1 MIVAALAVATI
12 VGSCEHPVTDLGSI
26 IAQLVVSPQ
35 TVTLQQNQAEDFL
48 AVGFTATGDSADI
61 AVSWS
66 ATGGTI
72 DSSSAGKR
80 HYGHYTSASC
90 GTFTV
95 TATSHPGN
103 VSQAASVTVT
113 GCPLPV
119 AAVTVTPPTA
129 TIGVGQTAQYAA
141 ITRDAFGNPLGGRT
155 VTWSSSNPAVATVNG
170 TGQATGVAVGA
181 VTITATSE
189 GKSGTAALTV
199 TTVPVAS
206 VTVSPATAS
215 VPAGQTMQLAATP
228 KDANG
233 NSLSGRTISWSSGST
248 AVATVSA
255 SGLVTGVAAGS
266 ATITATSEGQSGT
279 ATITVSTVPV
289 ASVTV
294 TPATASVQVGQT
306 MQLTATPKDANG
318 NSLSGRAITWSSG
331 STAVATVSA
340 SGVVSGVA
348 AGSATITATSEGQSG
363 GATITVS
370 TVPVASVTVNPATT
384 SVQVGQTVQFAA
396 TPKDAS
402 GNPLSG
408 RSVSWA
414 SSNTAVATVSASGL
428 VTGVTTGAATITA
441 TSEGKSGTAAITVST
456 VLVASV
462 TVSPAS
468 ASVQVGQTVQ
478 LTATPKDANGNL
490 LAGRTVT
497 WASSNTAVATVSASG
512 LVTGGAAGSATITAT
527 SEGQSGSATITVSTV
542 PVASVTV
549 NPATASVQVGQTV
562 QLTATPQDANG
573 NSLPGRTIT
582 WSSGSTA
589 VATVSASGLVT
600 AVAAGA
606 ATITATSEG
615 QSGSATITV
624 STVPVAAVTVSPA
637 TASVQVGQTVQL
649 TATPK
654 DANGNPLSGRTVT
667 WASSNTAVA
676 TVSAS
681 GLVTGKTAG
690 TATITA
696 TSEGKSGASAITV
709 TPVPVAS
716 VTVTPASASIQTGQ
730 TAQLTATPKDVNGNP
745 LTGRTVTWASSTPGI
760 ASVNATGLVT
770 GVVVGTATITATSEG
785 QSGTALITVTVPS
798 SGGTPDPTLLLVATT
813 SQVPLTGAYNALN
826 VPAIAAGGWYL
837 DPTTG
842 VKIYKLT
849 SGTFPTSSPNWGHD
863 YSEGG
868 DEVSLPYNGN
878 TRAVLVRQNGGAW
891 WLVDFTPGV
900 GVGNGRQLAGRLA
913 PCFDQSFS
921 FSNNPATPYYAYVSN
936 CSAIIRFDIRTL
948 TEAPG
953 NGWPISESNACWL
966 QQSENDG
973 LFTWLRG
980 QSGPTVAA
988 FEPATNTLKTYTNS
1002 GVNEPR
1008 IDRAGRYI
1016 GLSMNSPPE
1025 ALFVWDFTTSSI
1037 IWQTSG
1043 DPGIPFSHNASLRRR
1058 WLVVDWNSSAPHQY
1072 AMFIPDVANSGQ
1084 YIGGPANANDFYGNG
1099 NWIQHPADLND
1110 QWAVFSTMEG
1120 LQSSGGGW
1128 LAPGGMVLITPN
1140 GQRRLL
1146 GHPYNTGT
1154 NYTFYSFVRFAP
1166 DGRYVLFTSDM
1177 DGSGRN
1183 DVFLAELPSR

>member
-1 MIVAALAVATI
+1 MTFCLARPNDWTVIVAALAVVTI
-12 VGSCEHPVTDLGSI
+12 VVSCEHPVTDPSSS

-35 TVTLQQNQAEDFL
+35 NVTLQQNQAEDFL

-61 AVSWS
+61 AVSWG
-66 ATGGTI
+66 ATGGSI

-80 HYGHYTSASC
+80 HYGHYTSATC
-90 GTFTV
+90 GAFTV

-103 VSQAASVTVT
+103 VSTAASVTVT

-119 AAVTVTPPTA
+119 ASVSVTPATA

-170 TGQATGVAVGA
+170 AGQATGVAVGA
-181 VTITATSE
+181 ATLTATSE
-189 GKSGTAALTV
+189 GKGGRAAITV

-206 VTVSPATAS
+206 VTVS
-215 VPAGQTMQLAATP
+215 
-228 KDANG
+228 
-233 NSLSGRTISWSSGST
+233 R
-248 AVATVSA
+248 
-255 SGLVTGVAAGS
+255 
-266 ATITATSEGQSGT
+266 GT

-294 TPATASVQVGQT
+294 SPSTASVPVGQT
-306 MQLTATPKDANG
+306 VQLTATPKDASG
-318 NSLSGRAITWSSG
+318 NPLSGRPVSWGSSN
-331 STAVATVSA
+331 TAVATVSG
-340 SGVVSGVA
+340 SGVVTGVT
-348 AGSATITATSEGQSG
+348 AGAATITATSEGQSG
-363 GATITVS
+363 TTTITVS
-370 TVPVASVTVNPATT
+370 TVPVASVTV
-384 SVQVGQTVQFAA
+384 
-396 TPKDAS
+396 
-402 GNPLSG
+402 
-408 RSVSWA
+408 
-414 SSNTAVATVSASGL
+414 
-428 VTGVTTGAATITA
+428 
-441 TSEGKSGTAAITVST
+441 
-456 VLVASV
+456 
-462 TVSPAS
+462 SPS
-468 ASVQVGQTVQ
+468 
-478 LTATPKDANGNL
+478 
-490 LAGRTVT
+490 
-497 WASSNTAVATVSASG
+497 
-512 LVTGGAAGSATITAT
+512 
-527 SEGQSGSATITVSTV
+527 
-542 PVASVTV
+542 
-549 NPATASVQVGQTV
+549 TASVQVGQTV
-562 QLTATPQDANG
+562 QLTATSKD
-573 NSLPGRTIT
+573 
-582 WSSGSTA
+582 
-589 VATVSASGLVT
+589 ASGNPLSGRPVSWGSSDRAAARESAGRVVAGVT
-600 AVAAGA
+600 AGA

-615 QSGSATITV
+615 QSGTATVTV
-624 STVPVAAVTVSPA
+624 STVPVASVTVSPS

-654 DANGNPLSGRTVT
+654 DASGNPLSGRTVS
-667 WASSNTAVA
+667 WGSSNTAVA
-676 TVSAS
+676 TVTAS
-681 GLVTGKTAG
+681 GLVTGKAAG

-696 TSEGKSGASAITV
+696 TSEGKSGPSTITV

-716 VTVTPASASIQTGQ
+716 VTITPATATIQTGQ
-730 TAQLTATPKDVNGNP
+730 TVQLTATPKDANGNP
-745 LTGRTVTWASSTPGI
+745 LTGRTVTWASSAASV

-770 GVVVGTATITATSEG
+770 GIVVGMATITATSEG
-785 QSGTALITVTVPS
+785 QNATAAITVTAPA
-798 SGGTPDPTLLLVATT
+798 SGGTPDPTVLLVATT
-813 SQVPLTGAYNALN
+813 AQVPLTTAYDALN
-826 VPAIAAGGWYL
+826 VPALAAGGWYL

-891 WLVDFTPGV
+891 WLVDFTPGG

-921 FSNNPATPYYAYVSN
+921 FSNNPATPYYAYVSD
-936 CSAIIRFDIRTL
+936 CSAIIRFDIRTM

-1025 ALFVWDFTTSSI
+1025 ALFVWDFTTNNI

-1058 WLVVDWNSSAPHQY
+1058 WLVVDWNSSSPHQY
-1072 AMFIPDVANSGQ
+1072 AMFTPDVPNSGQ

-1120 LQSSGGGW
+1120 LQSSGSGW

-1183 DVFLAELPSR
+1183 DVFLAELPIR